1 MKLLSRRGFKRKRMP
16 GDRQKLRRR
25 EGKKLPSSLQW
36 TISQVQFITS
46 TARLEKERSCIIIK
60 VTEMMKCMT
69 AVKTK
74 ELEMDK
80 KKMVQNRKMEESL
93 C

>member
-16 GDRQKLRRR
+16 GCRQKLRRR
-25 EGKKLPSSLQW
+25 EEKKLPSSLQW

-46 TARLEKERSCIIIK
+46 TGRSEKERSCRIIK
-60 VTEMMKCMT
+60 VSKMMKCMT
-69 AVKTK
+69 AVRTR
-74 ELEMDK
+74 ELKMDK
-80 KKMVQNRKMEESL
+80 KKMTQNRKMGESL